1 MKLKS
6 AIELCLFKMLISLA
20 MRTISE
26 ICFSW
31 FLDIYLRDFEEDI
44 SLGDTCDDD
53 VMSGEHEGD
62 KGSVETFPL
71 SPFY

>member
-1 MKLKS
+1 
-6 AIELCLFKMLISLA
+6 MLISLA

-53 VMSGEHEGD
+53 VMSGELEGD